1 MWLILVPLAVPVAI
15 FGSDGYAIADRSVPD
30 VWSEYWP
37 SGSCVNHPAEKPVAL
52 ISRILQ
58 VAGATSVVDPFM
70 GSGTTL
76 CAARNLGIEAVGI
89 EAERRYC
96 DVAIERL
103 AQTAMPINA

>member
-1 MWLILVPLAVPVAI
+1 MAKT
-15 FGSDGYAIADRSVPD
+15 RQ
-30 VWSEYWP
+30 
-37 SGSCVNHPAEKPVAL
+37 KPVGTTVGH
-52 ISRILQ
+52 RK
-58 VAGATSVVDPFM
+58 